1 MARKAARTRKVLKKD
16 VAYCEGPGAG
26 PSGSPLRTEGG
37 FLETRLPLTSQPVP
51 VLPNLLPFVP
61 LLDSHPNPE
70 LSVCGAGSHFAAL
83 T

>member
-37 FLETRLPLTSQPVP
+37 LLETRLPSTSQPVP
-51 VLPNLLPFVP
+51 ALPSLFT
-61 LLDSHPNPE
+61 HA
-70 LSVCGAGSHFAAL
+70 SVNGENIFTHASVNGEKYL
-83 T
+83 

>member
-51 VLPNLLPFVP
+51 ALPNLFT
-61 LLDSHPNPE
+61 HT
-70 LSVCGAGSHFAAL
+70 SVNGKKYL
-83 T
+83 

>member
-37 FLETRLPLTSQPVP
+37 FLETRPPLTSQPVP
-51 VLPNLLPFVP
+51 VLPNLLHTHFCKWGKI
-61 LLDSHPNPE
+61 
-70 LSVCGAGSHFAAL
+70 SVTRWLAEEISP
-83 T
+83 